1 MQVYIVCDSLG
12 NPMVPF
18 KTMQKAVEYNKRH
31 GGGYKIIMRGGK
43 MVMRQGERMRL
54 CIEQEREEIEKVR
67 SGMPGS
73 IRRNGKWTRERK
85 DGPMA
90 FQAKADWMVRDMV
103 ISRDMV
109 K

>member
-1 MQVYIVCDSLG
+1 MQDKKIEPSKLQAEQYREQD
-12 NPMVPF
+12 
-18 KTMQKAVEYNKRH
+18 EKR
-31 GGGYKIIMRGGK
+31 
-43 MVMRQGERMRL
+43 
-54 CIEQEREEIEKVR
+54 R

-103 ISRDMV
+103 R
-109 K
+109 